1 MDENILPIHRLE
13 VEVEVEVEVVNNYV
27 NGVAA

>member
-1 MDENILPIHRLE
+1 MDENALPIRRLE
-13 VEVEVEVEVVNNYV
+13 VVVEVEVVNNYV

>member
-1 MDENILPIHRLE
+1 MDENILPIRRLE
-13 VEVEVEVEVVNNYV
+13 VVVEVEVVNNYV